1 MTSFETSWQLKT
13 SPCRKILESPDVK
26 SCWHKA
32 ELTMPSATQKYIF
45 NVKKTKNIRNWTR
58 KHISQLRE
66 KWIQQ
71 CRCNIGI
78 NGDNGIPICWASAM
92 SPGNANSTSFI
103 RALSQTQHWYIRF
116 LHYVRI
122 LAIPLSSLLLP
133 SAKQRFWSFILVY
146 QLFSLNEEEERIAV
160 PIACIRW
167 RTSSNTSNSG

>member
-78 NGDNGIPICWASAM
+78 NGENGIPICWAGAM

-103 RALSQTQHWYIRF
+103 PSIVSNAALIHQVST
-116 LHYVRI
+116 LHTHFGH
-122 LAIPLSSLLLP
+122 PP
-133 SAKQRFWSFILVY
+133 FILTSTEC
-146 QLFSLNEEEERIAV
+146 QAKILIFHTSLSTVQSE
-160 PIACIRW
+160 
-167 RTSSNTSNSG
+167 